1 MEADSDDTQTDNFNE
16 WIGVS
21 QRLSDLTVSSEGA
34 TRQKAID
41 ALNGLAGKEL
51 VNTETGIKAR
61 LSANHR
67 DKIVSNSA
75 LEKSKSNG
83 FNYAQHFATAA
94 CIDKAWERAMLAETH
109 DDRIA
114 DKNIVAMKRF
124 EAPIM
129 LDNEPAI
136 AYITVK
142 ESVKHGHRIYSL
154 ELMGIKKPAGKG
166 GRPITRTTPAGS
178 TSVGELGNTLN
189 ERTATTDI
197 RAGGK

>member
-1 MEADSDDTQTDNFNE
+1 MPR
-16 WIGVS
+16 S
-21 QRLSDLTVSSEGA
+21 QRIVSKRGIGGADERLADLTVSSTGT

-51 VNTETGIKAR
+51 VNTETGIKAQ

-67 DKIVSNSA
+67 DKIVSNSV
-75 LEKSKSNG
+75 LEKLKSSG
-83 FNYAQHFATAA
+83 FNYAQHFATAIR
-94 CIDKAWERAMLAETH
+94 IDKAWEHAILVETH

-114 DKNIVAMKRF
+114 DKNIVSMKRF

-129 LDNEPAI
+129 LYNESAI
-136 AYITVK
+136 AYLAVK

-178 TSVGELGNTLN
+178 
-189 ERTATTDI
+189 
-197 RAGGK
+197 

>member
-1 MEADSDDTQTDNFNE
+1 VDKEGTQTDDFNE
-16 WIGVS
+16 WIGAG
-21 QRLSDLTVSSEGA
+21 QRLSDLTISSEGA

-41 ALNGLAGKEL
+41 ALNGLGGKEL
-51 VNTETGIKAR
+51 LNAETGIKAR

-94 CIDKAWERAMLAETH
+94 RIDKAWEHAILAETH

-124 EAPIM
+124 EAPVM

-136 AYITVK
+136 AYVTVK

-154 ELMGIKKPAGKG
+154 ELMGIKNPL
-166 GRPITRTTPAGS
+166 GRAVDPLRVPHQ
-178 TSVGELGNTLN
+178 
-189 ERTATTDI
+189 
-197 RAGGK
+197 RA